1 MKRHNKE
8 ELPEDDG
15 HTIADMN
22 VEGMPWYRK
31 RQPWEQKGGTPPE
44 YSKKERWAIIW
55 GTLKAS
61 LLVGFAFIG
70 AFFLVIL
77 VLCIV
82 AWIRY
87 K

>member
-1 MKRHNKE
+1 MKRRDKE
-8 ELPEDDG
+8 QLSEDDG

-31 RQPWEQKGGTPPE
+31 REKWEQQDGKSPE

-61 LLVGFAFIG
+61 LLVAGAFLG

-77 VLCIV
+77 LICIV

-87 K
+87 T

>member
-31 RQPWEQKGGTPPE
+31 REKWDYQGEQPE
-44 YSKKERWAIIW
+44 YSKKERRAIIW
-55 GTLKAS
+55 GTLKAA

-70 AFFLVIL
+70 AFFLLIL